1 MLAFSALLIVLALL
15 VPRLFDRKT
24 STLDLIAGGERP

>member
-15 VPRLFDRKT
+15 VPRLFHRKT